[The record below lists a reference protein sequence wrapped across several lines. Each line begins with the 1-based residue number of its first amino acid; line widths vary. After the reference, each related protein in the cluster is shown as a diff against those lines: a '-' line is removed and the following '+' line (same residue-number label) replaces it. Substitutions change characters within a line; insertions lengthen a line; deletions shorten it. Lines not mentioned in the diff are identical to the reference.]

1 MASKRE
7 CVYQFHLNII
17 YCTCACTYKIDNV
30 RMKKES
36 LFVINLYG
44 ISQGLLK
51 PRRALASLCA
61 TTLNI
66 TNEKKIICNKSFG
79 FEIYLVSMWSKEKK
93 IEHFIEI
100 YCLCKWVS
108 VLDRKGI
115 CFSFSKNFERFA

>member
-44 ISQGLLK
+44 VSQGNLTPRIALLL
-51 PRRALASLCA
+51 P
-61 TTLNI
+61 
-66 TNEKKIICNKSFG
+66 
-79 FEIYLVSMWSKEKK
+79 
-93 IEHFIEI
+93 
-100 YCLCKWVS
+100 
-108 VLDRKGI
+108 
-115 CFSFSKNFERFA
+115 FAQLH